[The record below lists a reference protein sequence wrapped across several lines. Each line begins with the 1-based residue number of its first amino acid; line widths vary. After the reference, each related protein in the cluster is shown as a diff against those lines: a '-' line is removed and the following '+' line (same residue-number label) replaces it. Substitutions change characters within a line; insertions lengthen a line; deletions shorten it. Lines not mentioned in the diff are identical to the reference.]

1 MPLLTFHR
9 QREAAAAPGPEAAE
23 EQATVAL
30 ALAGNEGA
38 FEKVVRLYSRG
49 LYVIAYAILQNQAE
63 AEDVVQESFVK
74 AHQQRDRL
82 RSVEKFVPWLQTVA
96 RNGARDRLRRRKP
109 QAAEEIFHTLEDH
122 AAERPGSRLERDED
136 FSRLREAMAALPE
149 NHRTA
154 LALLYLEGCDYRTIE
169 KRMGLS
175 NGAVRGILGR
185 ALGTLRRTPGLV
197 ERNSR

>member
-9 QREAAAAPGPEAAE
+9 QSEPAAGPEASSE

-30 ALAGNEGA
+30 ALAGNEEA

-49 LYVIAYAILQNQAE
+49 LYVIAYAILQDQTE
-63 AEDVVQESFVK
+63 AEDVVQESFLK

-82 RSVEKFVPWLQTVA
+82 RDAEKFVPWLQTVA

-109 QAAEEIFHTLEDH
+109 RAADEVFHTLVDH
-122 AAERPGSRLERDED
+122 QAERPGARLERDED
-136 FSRLREAMAALPE
+136 FSGLRRALAALPE

-169 KRMGLS
+169 KKMGLS

-185 ALGTLRRTPGLV
+185 ALGTLRRNPGLT